1 MSKSIDRLAKR
12 ALQYLLHK
20 WSAFLWVF
28 TMKWEHIVLLAKSLQ
43 SVFSVYPW
51 DLTKSNLLCL
61 LGGYYFALSDAS
73 WPCPILNC
81 IGIPF

>member
-20 WSAFLWVF
+20 WI

-61 LGGYYFALSDAS
+61 LGGYFALSDAS

-81 IGIPF
+81 IGIPC